1 MPMQISISNA
11 IGGGGGAQG
20 SGGGSSFA
28 STNSFEFDGNTDF
41 VIANVDGT
49 STGGVLASADTDIN
63 ATVSLWFKVPS
74 LPSVDKGFFQW
85 ANTLTSGQPFLLFQI
100 RSTGDLRIYTDGS
113 YRFTQSI
120 SINTWYNIILIR
132 TSSTNVWTCYLNGTS
147 IGTYNDG
154 GFISNRANA
163 LSIYLGNGYNG
174 YINGFIDE
182 VAVWNSD
189 QSANV
194 STIYNSGV
202 PNDLTSLSPISW
214 WRMGEA
220 ATYNG
225 REWEL
230 VDQGSGG
237 NNGFSLT
244 LPAPPTQPSTDVPT

>member
-1 MPMQISISNA
+1 MANTIGYGQGAVNNTNGWGQGAKVGSPSFSNTKSI
-11 IGGGGGAQG
+11 
-20 SGGGSSFA
+20 
-28 STNSFEFDGNTDF
+28 ELDGVDDY

-74 LPSVDKGFFQW
+74 LPSIDKGIFQW
-85 ANTLTSGQPFLLFQI
+85 ANTLTSLQPFLLFQI
-100 RSTGDLRIYTDGS
+100 RSTGDLRIFTDGS

-120 SINTWYNIILIR
+120 STNTWYNIILIR

-163 LSIYLGNGYNG
+163 SSIYLGNGYNG

-182 VAVWNSD
+182 VAIWNNDRTSD
-189 QSANV
+189 V

-202 PNDLTSLSPISW
+202 PNNLNDLINAPYNY
-214 WRMGEA
+214 WRFEGTGTT
-220 ATYNG
+220 ATDSG
-225 REWEL
+225 T
-230 VDQGSGG
+230 GG
-237 NNGFSLT
+237 NDGTLTNGVT
-244 LPAPPTQPSTDVPT
+244 RSTDVPT